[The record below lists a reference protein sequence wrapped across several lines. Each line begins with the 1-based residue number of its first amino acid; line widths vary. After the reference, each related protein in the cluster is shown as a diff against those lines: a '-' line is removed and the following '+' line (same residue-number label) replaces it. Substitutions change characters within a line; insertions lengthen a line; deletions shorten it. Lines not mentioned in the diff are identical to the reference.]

1 MRNDLIVFEFQN
13 DGAREVLIQP
23 QLITQL
29 GDLLNE
35 AFWEAQ
41 RLAANESD
49 IATHPLKIWLTAI
62 ERGSLKVA
70 FRALFHPNN
79 TKDLKEA
86 LEATNLALD
95 SLFKIGKIFGG
106 AALILGA
113 FSIWSAPSDGNE
125 KPEISREQ
133 AEHFRHYTDQMLA
146 IGYAS
151 GADRVLVMMPDQP
164 TMIMTLDPQLHMA
177 ALGSE
182 AMPIDQGLFGREI
195 EGILE
200 TGSNRLKVRI
210 PDNQE
215 AELMS
220 GRFRVDG
227 AVFPVVFRW
236 NSSRPLPSSGVSVT
250 VRGWLS
256 NIRSAGIQPLNPV
269 TDDLRSVGTFLDV
282 KKQVVAE

>member
-13 DGAREVLIQP
+13 DGTREVLIQP
-23 QLITQL
+23 QLVTQL

-35 AFWEAQ
+35 AFWHAQ
-41 RLAANESD
+41 RFAANESD
-49 IATHPLKIWLTAI
+49 VATAPVKIWLTAI

-79 TKDLKEA
+79 TQDLKEA

-95 SLFKIGKIFGG
+95 ALFKIGKIVGG
-106 AALILGA
+106 AALMLGA
-113 FSIWSAPSDGNE
+113 FSIWSAPSSENE
-125 KPEISREQ
+125 KPEISREK
-133 AEHFRHYTDQMLA
+133 AEEFRHYTDQMLA

-164 TMIMTLDPQLHMA
+164 TMIMALDPQLHMA

-182 AMPIDQGLFGREI
+182 ATPIDQGLLGREV
-195 EGILE
+195 EGVLE

-215 AELMS
+215 AELTA
-220 GRFRVDG
+220 GRFRVGG

-236 NSSRPLPSSGVSVT
+236 NSSRPLPNGGVSVT

-256 NIRSAGIQPLNPV
+256 NIKSAGIQPLNPV

-282 KKQVVAE
+282 QKQVVAE